1 MRMAACQTI
10 TREDKDSE
18 LKPCMSKVK
27 SNKSLVSG
35 ACTPLYLLHLSLA
48 DNFWSLGLLGT
59 AAAVVVTALM
69 MFAIVGS

>member
-1 MRMAACQTI
+1 
-10 TREDKDSE
+10 
-18 LKPCMSKVK
+18 MSKVK

-35 ACTPLYLLHLSLA
+35 ACVPLYLLHLSLA

-69 MFAIVGS
+69 MFAIVGDPGCFSSRTSSRLKKKKEGM

>member
-1 MRMAACQTI
+1 
-10 TREDKDSE
+10 
-18 LKPCMSKVK
+18 MSKVK

-35 ACTPLYLLHLSLA
+35 ACIPLYLLHLSLA